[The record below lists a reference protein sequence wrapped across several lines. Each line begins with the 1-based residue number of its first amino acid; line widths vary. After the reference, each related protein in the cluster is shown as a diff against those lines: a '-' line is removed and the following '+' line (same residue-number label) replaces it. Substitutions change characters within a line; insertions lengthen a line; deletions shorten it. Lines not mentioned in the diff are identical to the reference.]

1 MKTEV
6 VMKRDKIYEL
16 GKQYHD
22 LITEYGDGDDFGAWN
37 ERLDEITG
45 VIDVKIT
52 NIALVVK
59 QLVAEENALADE
71 IKRLQT
77 KKSARAAKIQRLK
90 DYMLDGMLAAGLD
103 KTIDVRAEVRVQVNP
118 PSVTV
123 LDEQA
128 IPADYWIAQ
137 DPKLDKL
144 GIIDALK
151 AGSEVSGAA
160 IKQTKGIRIR

>member
-1 MKTEV
+1 MV
-6 VMKRDKIYEL
+6 SLYEL

-22 LITEYGDGDDFGAWN
+22 LITEYSDGEDFDAWN
-37 ERLDEITG
+37 ELLDEITG
-45 VIDVKIT
+45 TIDVKIT

-59 QLVAEENALADE
+59 QLVAEENAVADE

-103 KTIDVRAEVRVQVNP
+103 KTTDVRAEVRVQDNP

-137 DPKLDKL
+137 DPKLDKR

>member
-22 LITEYGDGDDFGAWN
+22 LITEYSDGEDFDAWN
-37 ERLDEITG
+37 ELVDELTG
-45 VIDVKIT
+45 AIDVKIT

-59 QLVAEENALADE
+59 QLVAEENAVADE

-77 KKSARAAKIQRLK
+77 KKSARAAKMQRLK

-137 DPKLDKL
+137 DPKLDKR